1 MDKKFN
7 EIFDFILLVEGGYSN
22 HPLDKGG
29 KTKYGIIEREAR
41 KHGYSGDMRDLSK
54 EIAKSIYYKDYYLIN
69 KLDKVDSSKIAL
81 SICDIAVNCG
91 NKTACKKVQQVLNDI
106 SDCQLTV
113 DGIIG
118 QKTLKAL
125 NKIDESKFLSAY
137 HKAQADYYR
146 AIVSRKPNQ
155 SVFLKGWLNRIARKE
170 KFLEKKY

>member
-1 MDKKFN
+1 MDKRFN

-29 KTKYGIIEREAR
+29 VTKYGIIEREAR
-41 KHGYSGDMRDLSK
+41 RHGYLGDMRDLSK
-54 EIAKSIYYKDYYLIN
+54 EIAKSIYYKDYYLNN
-69 KLDKVDSSKIAL
+69 KLDKVESGKIAL

-91 NKTACKKVQQVLNDI
+91 NKTACKKAQQVLNDI
-106 SDCQLTV
+106 SDYELVV

-118 QKTLKAL
+118 AKTLKAL
-125 NKIDESKFLSAY
+125 NEIDETKFLTAY

-155 SVFLKGWLNRIARKE
+155 SVFLTGWLNRIARKE
-170 KFLEKKY
+170 KFLKEKC